1 MDMKFLRLQKYAFYF
16 EKQALR
22 FSFNTN
28 SLVFLCLRPDFS
40 VLCENEERQGHII
53 SNKGT
58 DARGITW

>member
-40 VLCENEERQGHII
+40 VPL
-53 SNKGT
+53 
-58 DARGITW
+58 